1 MSVLAELYKETFSG
15 VKIFGIVKET
25 GVDDE
30 GLVDFSEKYFRYPLY
45 CDKSYAFYQ
54 ALGDRKVGLKD
65 ILNPLS
71 IIGIVCDAFQRLRN
85 KSIDGNMVGEGV
97 VQGGYIVFDRA
108 GEPRAMYQEQT
119 GIDLPILDLVNAVTF
134 VRSLASSTE

>member
-1 MSVLAELYKETFSG
+1 MYRDIFDG
-15 VKIFGIVKET
+15 VEIFGIVKET

-30 GLVDFSEKYFRYPLY
+30 GLVEFQQKYFKYPLY

-71 IIGIVCDAFQRLRN
+71 IIGIVCSAYQRLTD
-85 KSIDGNMVGEGV
+85 KSIGGNMVGEGV
-97 VQGGYIVFDRA
+97 TQGGYILFGRDGKA
-108 GEPRAMYQEQT
+108 KAMYQEQT
-119 GIDLPILDLVNAVTF
+119 GVDLEISDLVAALAT
-134 VRSLASSTE
+134 VREESCS

>member
-1 MSVLAELYKETFSG
+1 VLADLKPHLIDNFG
-15 VKIFGIVKET
+15 IFGIIKET

-30 GLVDFSEKYFRYPLY
+30 GLIDFAKNYFPFPVY

-71 IIGIVCDAFQRLRN
+71 LLGIACDAFKRLRE
-85 KSIDGNMVGEGV
+85 KSIGGNAKGEGI
-97 VQGGYIVFDRA
+97 VQGGYIVFGAD
-108 GEPRAMYQEQT
+108 GYPRCMYEEQT
-119 GIDLPILDLVNAVTF
+119 GVDLPVVDLVNALEIF
-134 VRSLASSTE
+134 GKL